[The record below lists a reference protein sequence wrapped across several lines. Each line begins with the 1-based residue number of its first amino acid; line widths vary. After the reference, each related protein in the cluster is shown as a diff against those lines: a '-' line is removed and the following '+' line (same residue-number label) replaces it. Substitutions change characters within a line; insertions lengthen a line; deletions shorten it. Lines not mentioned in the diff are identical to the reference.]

1 MALIHKKDR
10 LKIFLASLLGWLII
24 QGLGRLTRIRQ
35 IGQNNYQE
43 LERRGEN
50 YILTLWHGRMLL
62 PIFAQRNRGV
72 VAMVSQYV
80 DGEIIA
86 RTVQMMGY
94 RTVRGS
100 STRGG
105 TKALREMV
113 KIMRSGVPGAMFPDG
128 PKGPRGDFKIGT
140 IILAQLTDAYIV
152 PMTYSADPAWILKNW
167 DQFMIAKPFARTVI
181 AYGEPVKIPRSLD
194 DEQMLSLKSHLEDRM
209 NDLIAQADRYLKQD
223 WK

>member
-1 MALIHKKDR
+1 
-10 LKIFLASLLGWLII
+10 
-24 QGLGRLTRIRQ
+24 
-35 IGQNNYQE
+35 
-43 LERRGEN
+43 
-50 YILTLWHGRMLL
+50 
-62 PIFAQRNRGV
+62 
-72 VAMVSQYV
+72 
-80 DGEIIA
+80 
-86 RTVQMMGY
+86 
-94 RTVRGS
+94 
-100 STRGG
+100 
-105 TKALREMV
+105 MV